1 MDALGGLFN
10 AEAALDPEKVNAMRE
25 HLEGL
30 DKYELALLK
39 WRLDWNR
46 TARPSQLVPQGDW
59 NTWGAMAGRGWG
71 KTRVGANWIGIEAA
85 SDPGSFSGVIA
96 PTRDDVR
103 YVCFEGET
111 GIFAYL
117 PEILIADYNK
127 SDLIIYL
134 WNGSIIRGFGSE
146 RPERLRGP
154 QHHRVWCDEL
164 AAWQYA
170 RKCWDMMQF
179 GLRLGQ
185 QTRCVWTTT
194 PKPVPIIKD
203 RVLEQ
208 DAKHIITRG
217 STYENRANL
226 SEKFYEEVA
235 KYEGTKLGRQE
246 LHGELIDPEESGIVK
261 RSQWRL
267 WPAKQKLPRFIH
279 IVMSLDTAFTEK
291 TFDKQELS
299 ADPTAS
305 GTWGLF
311 YHNKMLNVMLLDAW
325 DDHLGLPKLID
336 TVRKESQ
343 IYYGQADEA
352 LITPMIVPSAYQLS
366 QQGVMVGRNSD
377 VILVED
383 KGSGISLRQ
392 MLGMEN
398 LLLTP
403 YNPGRADKLARLHE
417 VTPMFAHGRVWAV
430 ESEKRPGEPRNW
442 ADGLISQV
450 CSYHGPGTT
459 EHDDYVDLTTQ
470 AMRYFMRRFIHT
482 FVEPTKE
489 EIQEREENER
499 FGTARKGGGSNP
511 YDS

>member
-1 MDALGGLFN
+1 MFDAD
-10 AEAALDPEKVNAMRE
+10 AALNPEQVAGVSQ
-25 HLEGL
+25 HLEQL
-30 DKYELALLK
+30 TKQELALLK
-39 WRLDWNR
+39 WRLEWSQ
-46 TARPSQLVPQGDW
+46 TARPSQLVPEGDW
-59 NTWGAMAGRGWG
+59 TTWGAMAGRGWG

-85 SDPGSFSGVIA
+85 SDPGSFSAVIA

-111 GIFAYL
+111 GIFSYL
-117 PEILIADYNK
+117 PDILVADYNK

-134 WNGSIIRGFGSE
+134 WNGSLIRGFGSE

-185 QTRCVWTTT
+185 QSRCVWTTT

-208 DAKHIITRG
+208 DAKHLITKG
-217 STYENRANL
+217 TTYENQANL
-226 SEKFYEEVA
+226 SRKFYEEVA

-246 LHGELIDPEESGIVK
+246 LEGELIDPEESGIVK

-267 WPAKQKLPRFIH
+267 WPAKSKLPRFVH
-279 IVMSLDTAFTEK
+279 IVMSLDTAYTEK
-291 TFDKQELS
+291 TFNDKELE
-299 ADPTAS
+299 ADPTAC
-305 GTWGLF
+305 TVWGLF
-311 YHNKMLNVMLLDAW
+311 YHGTKLCVMLLDAW
-325 DDHLGLPKLID
+325 DDHLGLPTLIQR
-336 TVRKESQ
+336 VRQESK
-343 IYYGQADEA
+343 ITYGLADEA
-352 LITPMIVPSAYQLS
+352 LITPMIVPSPHQLA
-366 QQGVMVGRNSD
+366 QAGVMVGRPID
-377 VILVED
+377 VHLIED

-398 LLLTP
+398 ILMTP
-403 YNPGRADKLARLHE
+403 YNPGRADKLSRLHS

-442 ADGLISQV
+442 ADTCISQI

-459 EHDDYVDLTTQ
+459 EHDDYVDSTTQ
-470 AMRYFMRRFIHT
+470 ALIYFMRRFIHT
-482 FVEPTKE
+482 FIELTPE
-489 EIQEREENER
+489 EKAEREENER
-499 FGTARKGGGSNP
+499 LGPARESGGSNP
-511 YDS
+511 YAN